1 MKIKYFLL
9 LLISLFLA
17 GCGQKHVRDIDKARE
32 KGILLVG
39 IGPDPE
45 GLDPH
50 CVNGVTAQ
58 NVLRSLFEGL
68 VKPHEETL
76 EASPG
81 VAETWT
87 ISEDGLKYSFNLR
100 KNARWSNGDPLNAH
114 DFVFSFQRLLTPAL
128 GAPGATSFFVIK
140 NAEAF
145 YSGKVDFSEVG
156 IKAEND
162 FTLTFTLHQPSPYF
176 LSLLMQTGAYPVHR
190 ATLEKFNGTFSR
202 DPLWTRSDNF
212 VSNGAFKL
220 KQWKIGESV
229 EVIKNEHYWNH
240 ANVHLNGICFRPI
253 SDVATEERA
262 FRRGQLHITENVP
275 YIKIK
280 EYYEKQPD
288 LLRIHPYLGTFY
300 YIFNTHVKP
309 LDDVRVRKALN
320 LALNRK
326 SLVGL
331 DLFQIKHRSTFQL
344 VPEGC
349 QAFRCINPVVE
360 NAERA
365 RHLLAE
371 AGYPNGKN
379 FPRLTL
385 TFNTAEGQIFLA
397 TAIQEMWK
405 KELNIDIELINI
417 EWKVYLQKRREK
429 DYQIA
434 RGGWIGD
441 YNDPTTFLNL
451 WTKNNPNNFTYW
463 TNERYNQ
470 LLELAAK
477 ETSSERRIH
486 YLEEAEAIILE
497 ELPLL
502 PIHSSA
508 TSHLIDSSVKNWY
521 PNLLDWHPYDC
532 IFLDK
537 IPLN

>member
-1 MKIKYFLL
+1 MKIEHFLWL
-9 LLISLFLA
+9 FISLFLA
-17 GCGQKHVRDIDKARE
+17 GCGQKPTRDIDKANKE
-32 KGILLVG
+32 GVLLVG

-68 VKPHEETL
+68 VKPDEKTL
-76 EASPG
+76 EAIPG
-81 VAETWT
+81 VAESWT
-87 ISEDGLKYSFNLR
+87 ISDDGLIYTFHLR
-100 KNARWSNGDPLNAH
+100 KNARWSNGDPLNAY

-128 GAPGATSFFVIK
+128 AAPGAASFFVIK

-145 YSGKVDFSEVG
+145 YSGKVAFSEVG

-162 FTLTFTLHQPSPYF
+162 FTLIFTLLQPTPYF
-176 LSLLMQTGAYPVHR
+176 LSLLMQTAAYPVHR
-190 ATLEKFNGTFSR
+190 ATLEKCNGTFSR

-220 KQWKIGESV
+220 MQWKIGECV
-229 EVIKNEHYWNH
+229 EVVKNEHYWNRT
-240 ANVHLNGICFRPI
+240 NVRLNGIRFRPI

-280 EYYEKQPD
+280 EYYNNQPS
-288 LLRIHPYLGTFY
+288 LLKVHPYLGTFY

-309 LDDVRVRKALN
+309 LDDVRVRMALN
-320 LALNRK
+320 LALNRN
-326 SLVGL
+326 SLIGS

-349 QAFRCINPVVE
+349 QNFRCHNPVVE
-360 NAERA
+360 DSDRA
-365 RHLLAE
+365 RQLLAE
-371 AGYPNGKN
+371 AGYPNGEN

-405 KELNIDIELINI
+405 KELNIDVELINI

-463 TNERYNQ
+463 SNEQYSQ
-470 LLELAAK
+470 LLALAAK
-477 ETSSERRIH
+477 EISPERRIH
-486 YLEEAEAIILE
+486 YLEEAEAIILK
-497 ELPLL
+497 ELPML

-508 TSHLIDSSVKNWY
+508 TSHLVDSSVGNWY

-532 IFLDK
+532 IYLDK
-537 IPLN
+537 SNLN